1 MFKVPQIG
9 RFLKMIAIFEAIIM
23 FFILLIMPDFFIVF
37 LIAGVLLL
45 LGMIIFFKL
54 FEWICFG
61 SDD

>member
-9 RFLKMIAIFEAIIM
+9 RFLKLLAVLEAIAL
-23 FFILLIMPDFFIVF
+23 FIALLIMPDFFIVF
-37 LIAGVLLL
+37 LIVGILLFI
-45 LGMIIFFKL
+45 GIVIFFKL